1 MEEEKTSAF
10 EGLNPVQRQA
20 VECVDGPVLIVA
32 GAGSGKT
39 RVLTCR
45 IANIL
50 NLGCDPQ
57 QVLALT
63 FTNKAAKEMK
73 ERIALI
79 VGARKARRL
88 YMGTFHSV
96 FIRLLRDYAAEIG
109 YRPDFTIYDT
119 DDSVRLIKTCLKE
132 MQLDDK
138 VYKPKEVQSRISYAK
153 NNLVTAEKYR
163 ESPNAIE
170 QDRRRKMP
178 RISEIYAL
186 YSRKCRLSGVMDF
199 DDVLLNMN
207 ILLRDSPK
215 SYEEIA
221 GMFRYILVDEYQ
233 DTNMAQYIILRKLSA
248 FHRNLCVVGDD
259 SQSIYGFRGARVENI
274 LNFQRDY
281 PGCRIFR
288 LEQNYRSTQT
298 IVNAANSLISRNS
311 ARIPKTCYSKG
322 EEGEKIRLIKAYTE
336 TEEAMLI
343 VSSIMSSLRRDSAQY
358 QDFAILYRTNAQ
370 SRALEEALRKRNIP
384 YKIYSGN
391 SFYERA
397 EVKDALA
404 YLKLTVNINDD
415 ESFRRIVN
423 KPARGI
429 GDTSVAALA
438 AAAHNHGT
446 TLFKA
451 VYESDLDTYGLKPAA
466 VSKLRSFCDSVA
478 RNSVRAAT
486 EDAFIVADAV
496 LRESGLWAFFKSDV
510 SVEGQ
515 SKFANVE
522 ELLNGVKLFI
532 EEKNAEYAE
541 DLMAEEK
548 ILSQDDIKESDYPT
562 VTLSSYLENLTLI
575 SAADVS
581 DEESANRVAL
591 MTVHTSKGLEFPYVH
606 IAGMEE
612 NLFPNCGF
620 LSSESDVEEERRLF
634 YVALTRA
641 KKEVSLSFATTRM
654 RNGKSESNAPSRFIM
669 EIDRQ
674 YIANPIEPD
683 DDSGDGDLSGGFG
696 GGSGFGGFGGFGRSG
711 GFGGSGGAGRSWG
724 FGGVGDS
731 GRFGGFERFGGSD
744 GKSSS
749 GRSGGVSGLSR
760 NGYGGRSDGYGRSGS
775 ASQPRPAASETL
787 RPSVSSGTVRPSA
800 SPTPFHKPVPP
811 KTSDADFVPTPMA
824 ELRAGQRVEHNRFG
838 PGVIKKLE
846 GRAPDL
852 KAVIEF
858 DGFGEKILLL
868 KYAKIRVIE

>member
-1 MEEEKTSAF
+1 MENNVSSAF
-10 EGLNPVQRQA
+10 DGLNPVQKQA
-20 VECVDGPVLIVA
+20 VECVEGPVLIVA

-50 NLGCDPQ
+50 NLGCEPQ
-57 QVLALT
+57 EILALT
-63 FTNKAAKEMK
+63 FTNKAAREMK
-73 ERIALI
+73 ERIALM

-96 FIRLLRDYAAEIG
+96 FIRLLRNYAAEIG
-109 YRPDFTIYDT
+109 YKPDFTIYDT
-119 DDSVRLIKTCLKE
+119 DDSIRLIKTCLKE

-153 NNLVTAEKYR
+153 NNLVTAAKYR

-170 QDRRRKMP
+170 LDRRRKMP

-186 YSRKCRLSGVMDF
+186 YSQKCRQSGVMDF

-248 FHRNLCVVGDD
+248 FHRNICVVGDD

-274 LNFQRDY
+274 LNFRKDY

-288 LEQNYRSTQT
+288 LEQNYRSTQI
-298 IVNAANSLISRNS
+298 IVNAANSLIEKNS
-311 ARIPKTCYSKG
+311 ARMPKTCRSMG
-322 EEGEKIRLIKAYTE
+322 EEGEKIHLIKAYTE

-343 VSSIMSSLRRDSAQY
+343 VSSIMATLRRESAQY

-370 SRALEEALRKRNIP
+370 SRALEEALRKRNVP

-397 EVKDALA
+397 EVKDALS
-404 YLKLTVNINDD
+404 YLKLTVNIGDD
-415 ESFRRIVN
+415 ESFRRVVN

-466 VSKLRSFCDSVA
+466 VAKLRAFCDLIA
-478 RNSVRAAT
+478 KHSVRAAT
-486 EDAFIVADAV
+486 EDAFTVADSV
-496 LRESGLWAFFKSDV
+496 IRESGLWAFFKSDL
-510 SVEGQ
+510 SVDGQ
-515 SKFANVE
+515 SRFANVE

-541 DLMAEEK
+541 DMIAEEK
-548 ILSQDDIKESDYPT
+548 IVSQDDLKEADYPM
-562 VTLSSYLENLTLI
+562 VTLSSFLENITLI

-581 DEESANRVAL
+581 DEETANRVGL
-591 MTVHTSKGLEFPYVH
+591 MTVHTSKGLEFPYVY

-612 NLFPNCGF
+612 NLFPTGG
-620 LSSESDVEEERRLF
+620 LLASESNMEEERRLF
-634 YVALTRA
+634 YVAVTRA
-641 KKEVSLSFATTRM
+641 KKEVTLSFATTRM
-654 RNGKSESNAPSRFIM
+654 RNGKSESNAPSRFIT

-674 YIANPIEPD
+674 FIANPIEPED
-683 DDSGDGDLSGGFG
+683 DFDGGWRGGKSFG
-696 GGSGFGGFGGFGRSG
+696 GRSG
-711 GFGGSGGAGRSWG
+711 
-724 FGGVGDS
+724 
-731 GRFGGFERFGGSD
+731 E
-744 GKSSS
+744 SS
-749 GRSGGVSGLSR
+749 GQS
-760 NGYGGRSDGYGRSGS
+760 YGRRAGGPSGTWHS
-775 ASQPRPAASETL
+775 ASQHSASQH
-787 RPSVSSGTVRPSA
+787 SASQHSASQHSGTPIPPRSSV
-800 SPTPFHKPVPP
+800 SPTPFRKPVPVP
-811 KTSDADFVPTPMA
+811 QRVPDADFVPTPVT
-824 ELRAGQRVEHNRFG
+824 ELRAGQKIEHNRFG
-838 PGVIKKLE
+838 FGVIRSIE
-846 GRAPDL
+846 GTAPDL
-852 KAVIEF
+852 KATIAF

-868 KYAKIRVIE
+868 RYAKIRKL

>member
-1 MEEEKTSAF
+1 MENSLSAAF
-10 EGLNPVQRQA
+10 EGLNPVQKQA
-20 VECVDGPVLIVA
+20 VECVEGPVLIVA

-39 RVLTCR
+39 KVLTCR

-50 NLGCDPQ
+50 NLGCEPQ
-57 QVLALT
+57 QILALT

-73 ERIALI
+73 ERIALM
-79 VGARKARRL
+79 VGARKAHRL
-88 YMGTFHSV
+88 YMGTFHSI
-96 FIRLLRDYAAEIG
+96 FIRLLRDYASEIG
-109 YRPDFTIYDT
+109 YKPDFTIYDT
-119 DDSVRLIKTCLKE
+119 DDSIRLIKTCLKE

-138 VYKPKEVQSRISYAK
+138 VYKPKDVQSRISYAK
-153 NNLVTAEKYR
+153 NNLVTAAKYH

-178 RISEIYAL
+178 RINEIYTL
-186 YSRKCRLSGVMDF
+186 YSQKCRQSGVMDF

-221 GMFRYILVDEYQ
+221 GLFKYILVDEYQ

-248 FHRNLCVVGDD
+248 FHKNICVVGDD

-274 LNFQRDY
+274 LNFQKDY

-298 IVNAANSLISRNS
+298 IVNAANSLIAKNS

-322 EEGEKIRLIKAYTE
+322 DEGEKIHLIKAYTE

-343 VSSIMSSLRRDSAQY
+343 VSSIMATLRRESSQY

-370 SRALEEALRKRNIP
+370 SRALEEALRKRNVP

-397 EVKDALA
+397 EVKDAMA

-415 ESFRRIVN
+415 ESFKRIVN

-429 GDTSVAALA
+429 GDTSLAALA

-451 VYESDLDTYGLKPAA
+451 VYESDLDTYGLKAAA
-466 VSKLRSFCDSVA
+466 VTRLRAFCDQIA
-478 RNSVRAAT
+478 KNSVRAVN
-486 EDAFIVADAV
+486 EDAWTVADAV
-496 LRESGLWAFFKSDV
+496 LKDSGLWAFFKSDV

-515 SKFANVE
+515 SRFANIE
-522 ELLNGVKLFI
+522 ELLNGIKLFI
-532 EEKNAEYAE
+532 EERNAEYAE
-541 DLMAEEK
+541 DMIAEEK
-548 ILSQDDIKESDYPT
+548 IMSQDDLKEDDYPM
-562 VTLSSYLENLTLI
+562 VTLSSYLENITLI

-581 DEESANRVAL
+581 DEETANRVGL
-591 MTVHTSKGLEFPYVH
+591 MTVHTSKGLEFPYVY

-612 NLFPNCGF
+612 NLFPSGG
-620 LSSESDVEEERRLF
+620 LLASESDVEEERRLF
-634 YVALTRA
+634 YVAVTRA

-654 RNGKSESNAPSRFIM
+654 RNGKSESNAPSRFIK

-674 YIANPIEPD
+674 YIANPIAPD
-683 DDSGDGDLSGGFG
+683 DDSDDDLASTGGLG
-696 GGSGFGGFGGFGRSG
+696 GGKSFWGRSG
-711 GFGGSGGAGRSWG
+711 GSSWG
-724 FGGVGDS
+724 TSRGGYGSSRDS
-731 GRFGGFERFGGSD
+731 GT
-744 GKSSS
+744 
-749 GRSGGVSGLSR
+749 R
-760 NGYGGRSDGYGRSGS
+760 NGGYDSRASRGSSNEYGRSGKVYT
-775 ASQPRPAASETL
+775 E
-787 RPSVSSGTVRPSA
+787 VR
-800 SPTPFHKPVPP
+800 KPVPP
-811 KTSDADFVPTPMA
+811 RVSDADFVPTPIA
-824 ELRAGQRVEHNRFG
+824 ELRAGQRIEHSRFG
-838 PGVIKKLE
+838 FGTIKSLE
-846 GRAPDL
+846 GKAPDL
-852 KAVIEF
+852 KAVIGF
-858 DGFGEKILLL
+858 DAYGEKILLL
-868 KYAKIRVIE
+868 RYAKIRKVE

>member
-1 MEEEKTSAF
+1 MENSLSSAF
-10 EGLNPVQRQA
+10 EGLNPVQKQA
-20 VECVDGPVLIVA
+20 VECVEGPVLIVA

-39 RVLTCR
+39 KVLTCR

-50 NLGCDPQ
+50 NLGCEPQ
-57 QVLALT
+57 QILALT

-73 ERIALI
+73 ERIALM

-88 YMGTFHSV
+88 YMGTFHSI

-119 DDSVRLIKTCLKE
+119 DDSIRLIKTCLKE
-132 MQLDDK
+132 MQLDEK
-138 VYKPKEVQSRISYAK
+138 VYKPKDVQSRISYAK
-153 NNLVTAEKYR
+153 NNLVTDAKYR

-178 RISEIYAL
+178 RINEIYTL
-186 YSRKCRLSGVMDF
+186 YSQKCRQSGVMDF

-221 GMFRYILVDEYQ
+221 DMFRYILVDEYQ

-248 FHRNLCVVGDD
+248 FHKNICVVGDD

-274 LNFQRDY
+274 LNFQKDY

-298 IVNAANSLISRNS
+298 IVNAANSLIAKNS
-311 ARIPKTCYSKG
+311 ARIPKVCYSKG
-322 EEGEKIRLIKAYTE
+322 DEGEKIHLIKAYTE

-343 VSSIMSSLRRDSAQY
+343 VSSIMATLRSESAQY

-370 SRALEEALRKRNIP
+370 SRALEEALRKRNVP

-391 SFYERA
+391 SFYDRA
-397 EVKDALA
+397 EVKDAMA

-429 GDTSVAALA
+429 GDTSITALA

-451 VYESDLDTYGLKPAA
+451 VYESDLDTYGLKAAA
-466 VSKLRSFCDSVA
+466 VTRLRAFCDQIA
-478 RNSVRAAT
+478 KNSVRAAT
-486 EDAFIVADAV
+486 EDAWTVADAV
-496 LRESGLWAFFKSDV
+496 LKDSGLWAFFKSDV

-515 SKFANVE
+515 SRFANIE
-522 ELLNGVKLFI
+522 ELLNGIKLFI
-532 EEKNAEYAE
+532 EERNAEYAE
-541 DLMAEEK
+541 DMIAEEK
-548 ILSQDDIKESDYPT
+548 IMSQDDLKEDDYPM
-562 VTLSSYLENLTLI
+562 VTLSSYLENITLI

-581 DEESANRVAL
+581 DEETANRVGL
-591 MTVHTSKGLEFPYVH
+591 MTVHTSKGLEFPYVY

-612 NLFPNCGF
+612 NLFPSGG
-620 LSSESDVEEERRLF
+620 LLASESDVEEERRLF
-634 YVALTRA
+634 YVAVTRA

-654 RNGKSESNAPSRFIM
+654 RNGKSESNAPSRFIT

-674 YIANPIEPD
+674 YIANPIDPD
-683 DDSGDGDLSGGFG
+683 DDSDDDLAPTRGWG
-696 GGSGFGGFGGFGRSG
+696 GGKSFWGRSG
-711 GFGGSGGAGRSWG
+711 G
-724 FGGVGDS
+724 
-731 GRFGGFERFGGSD
+731 
-744 GKSSS
+744 SS
-749 GRSGGVSGLSR
+749 
-760 NGYGGRSDGYGRSGS
+760 NEYGRSGKVYAES
-775 ASQPRPAASETL
+775 RRPAVGGGISSQARPASPVPP
-787 RPSVSSGTVRPSA
+787 RSSV

-811 KTSDADFVPTPMA
+811 KVSDADFVPTPIA
-824 ELRAGQRVEHNRFG
+824 ELRAGQRIEHSRFG
-838 PGVIKKLE
+838 FGTIKSLE
-846 GRAPDL
+846 GKAPDL
-852 KAVIEF
+852 KAVISF
-858 DGFGEKILLL
+858 DDYGEKILLL
-868 KYAKIRVIE
+868 RYAKIRKAE

>member
-1 MEEEKTSAF
+1 MENSLSAAF
-10 EGLNPVQRQA
+10 EGLNPVQKQA
-20 VECVDGPVLIVA
+20 VECVEGPVLIVA

-39 RVLTCR
+39 KVLTCR

-50 NLGCDPQ
+50 NLGCEPQ
-57 QVLALT
+57 QILALT

-73 ERIALI
+73 ERIALM

-88 YMGTFHSV
+88 YMGTFHSI

-119 DDSVRLIKTCLKE
+119 DDSIRLIKTCLKE
-132 MQLDDK
+132 MQLDEK
-138 VYKPKEVQSRISYAK
+138 VYKPKDVQSRISYAK
-153 NNLVTAEKYR
+153 NNLVTDAKYR

-178 RISEIYAL
+178 RINEIYTL
-186 YSRKCRLSGVMDF
+186 YSQKCRQSGVMDF

-221 GMFRYILVDEYQ
+221 DMFRYILVDEYQ

-248 FHRNLCVVGDD
+248 FHKNICVVGDD

-274 LNFQRDY
+274 LNFQKDY

-298 IVNAANSLISRNS
+298 IVNAANSLIAKNS
-311 ARIPKTCYSKG
+311 ARIPKVCYSKG
-322 EEGEKIRLIKAYTE
+322 DEGEKIHLIKAYTE

-343 VSSIMSSLRRDSAQY
+343 VSSIMATLRSESAQY

-370 SRALEEALRKRNIP
+370 SRALEEALRKRNVP

-391 SFYERA
+391 SFYDRA
-397 EVKDALA
+397 EVKDAMA

-429 GDTSVAALA
+429 GDTSITALA

-451 VYESDLDTYGLKPAA
+451 VYESDLDTYGLKAAA
-466 VSKLRSFCDSVA
+466 VTRLRAFCDQIA
-478 RNSVRAAT
+478 KNSVRAAT
-486 EDAFIVADAV
+486 EDAWTVADAV
-496 LRESGLWAFFKSDV
+496 LKDSGLWAFFKSDV

-515 SKFANVE
+515 SRFANIE
-522 ELLNGVKLFI
+522 ELLNGIKLFI
-532 EEKNAEYAE
+532 EERNAEYAE
-541 DLMAEEK
+541 DMIAEEK
-548 ILSQDDIKESDYPT
+548 IMSQDDLKESDYPM
-562 VTLSSYLENLTLI
+562 VTLSSYLENITLI

-581 DEESANRVAL
+581 DEETANRVGL
-591 MTVHTSKGLEFPYVH
+591 MTVHTSKGLEFPYVY

-612 NLFPNCGF
+612 NLFPSGG
-620 LSSESDVEEERRLF
+620 LLASESDVEEERRLF
-634 YVALTRA
+634 YVAVTRA

-654 RNGKSESNAPSRFIM
+654 RNGKSESNAPSRFIT

-674 YIANPIEPD
+674 FIANPIEPD
-683 DDSGDGDLSGGFG
+683 DDSDDDLAPTRGWG
-696 GGSGFGGFGGFGRSG
+696 GGKSFWGRSG
-711 GFGGSGGAGRSWG
+711 G
-724 FGGVGDS
+724 
-731 GRFGGFERFGGSD
+731 
-744 GKSSS
+744 SS
-749 GRSGGVSGLSR
+749 
-760 NGYGGRSDGYGRSGS
+760 NEYGRSGKVYAES
-775 ASQPRPAASETL
+775 RRPAVGGGISSQARPASPVPP
-787 RPSVSSGTVRPSA
+787 RSSV

-811 KTSDADFVPTPMA
+811 KVSDADFVPTPIA
-824 ELRAGQRVEHNRFG
+824 ELRAGQRIEHSRFG
-838 PGVIKKLE
+838 FGTIKSLE
-846 GRAPDL
+846 GKAPDL
-852 KAVIEF
+852 KAVISF
-858 DGFGEKILLL
+858 DDYGEKILLL
-868 KYAKIRVIE
+868 RYAKIRKAE

>member
-1 MEEEKTSAF
+1 MENSLSSAF
-10 EGLNPVQRQA
+10 EGLNPVQKQA
-20 VECVDGPVLIVA
+20 VECVEGPVLIVA

-50 NLGCDPQ
+50 NLGCEPQ
-57 QVLALT
+57 KILALT

-73 ERIALI
+73 ERIALM

-88 YMGTFHSV
+88 YMGTFHSI

-109 YRPDFTIYDT
+109 YKPDFTIYDT
-119 DDSVRLIKTCLKE
+119 DDSIRLIKTCLKE
-132 MQLDDK
+132 MQLDEK
-138 VYKPKEVQSRISYAK
+138 VYKPKDVQSRISYAK
-153 NNLVTAEKYR
+153 NNLVTAAKYR

-178 RISEIYAL
+178 RINEIYTL
-186 YSRKCRLSGVMDF
+186 YSQKCRQSGVMDF

-221 GMFRYILVDEYQ
+221 DMFRYILVDEYQ

-248 FHRNLCVVGDD
+248 FHKNICVVGDD

-274 LNFQRDY
+274 LNFQKDY
-281 PGCRIFR
+281 PGCKIFR

-298 IVNAANSLISRNS
+298 IVNAANSLIAKNS
-311 ARIPKTCYSKG
+311 ARIPKTCWSKG
-322 EEGEKIRLIKAYTE
+322 DEGEKIHLIKAYTE

-343 VSSIMSSLRRDSAQY
+343 VSSIMATLRNESAQY

-370 SRALEEALRKRNIP
+370 SRALEEALRKRNVP

-397 EVKDALA
+397 EVKDAMA

-415 ESFRRIVN
+415 ESFKRVVN

-429 GDTSVAALA
+429 GDTSLAALA
-438 AAAHNHGT
+438 AAAHNHET

-466 VSKLRSFCDSVA
+466 VTRLRAFCDQIA
-478 RNSVRAAT
+478 KNSVRAAT
-486 EDAFIVADAV
+486 EDAWTVADAV
-496 LRESGLWAFFKSDV
+496 LKDSGLWAFFKSDV
-510 SVEGQ
+510 SIEGQ
-515 SKFANVE
+515 SRFANIE
-522 ELLNGVKLFI
+522 ELLNGIKLFI
-532 EEKNAEYAE
+532 EERNAEYAE
-541 DLMAEEK
+541 DMIAEEK
-548 ILSQDDIKESDYPT
+548 IMSQDDLNDDDYPM
-562 VTLSSYLENLTLI
+562 VTLSSYLENITLI

-581 DEESANRVAL
+581 DEETANRVGL
-591 MTVHTSKGLEFPYVH
+591 MTVHTSKGLEFPYVY

-612 NLFPNCGF
+612 NLFPSGG
-620 LSSESDVEEERRLF
+620 LLASESDVEEERRLF
-634 YVALTRA
+634 YVAVTRA

-654 RNGKSESNAPSRFIM
+654 RNGKSESNAPSRFIT

-674 YIANPIEPD
+674 YIANPIDPD
-683 DDSGDGDLSGGFG
+683 EDSSDSGDGAGWSRGKSFW
-696 GGSGFGGFGGFGRSG
+696 GRSG
-711 GFGGSGGAGRSWG
+711 GSWGSQSRSYGGETSGGRRPRENYGSGG
-724 FGGVGDS
+724 
-731 GRFGGFERFGGSD
+731 
-744 GKSSS
+744 SS
-749 GRSGGVSGLSR
+749 
-760 NGYGGRSDGYGRSGS
+760 NEYGRSGKVYTEARKPDS
-775 ASQPRPAASETL
+775 PVPPRS
-787 RPSVSSGTVRPSA
+787 SV

-811 KTSDADFVPTPMA
+811 RASDADFVPTPMA
-824 ELRAGQRVEHNRFG
+824 ELRAGQRIEHSRFG
-838 PGVIKKLE
+838 LGTIKSLT
-846 GRAPDL
+846 GNAPDL
-852 KAVIEF
+852 KAIIAF
-858 DGFGEKILLL
+858 DDYGEKILLL
-868 KYAKIRVIE
+868 RYAKIRKLE

>member
-1 MEEEKTSAF
+1 MENSLSSAF
-10 EGLNPVQRQA
+10 EGLNPVQKQA
-20 VECVDGPVLIVA
+20 VECVEGPVLIVA

-50 NLGCDPQ
+50 NLGCEPQ
-57 QVLALT
+57 KILALT

-73 ERIALI
+73 ERIALM

-88 YMGTFHSV
+88 YMGTFHSI

-119 DDSVRLIKTCLKE
+119 DDSIRLIKTCLKE

-138 VYKPKEVQSRISYAK
+138 VYKPKDVQSRISYAK
-153 NNLVTAEKYR
+153 NNLVTAAKYR

-178 RISEIYAL
+178 RINEIYTL
-186 YSRKCRLSGVMDF
+186 YSQKCRQSGVMDF

-221 GMFRYILVDEYQ
+221 DMFRYILVDEYQ

-248 FHRNLCVVGDD
+248 FHKNICVVGDD

-274 LNFQRDY
+274 LNFQKDY

-298 IVNAANSLISRNS
+298 IVNAANSLIAKNS
-311 ARIPKTCYSKG
+311 ARIPKTCWSKG
-322 EEGEKIRLIKAYTE
+322 DEGEKIHLIKAYTE

-343 VSSIMSSLRRDSAQY
+343 VSSIMATLRNESAQY

-370 SRALEEALRKRNIP
+370 SRALEEALRKRNVP

-397 EVKDALA
+397 EVKDAMA

-415 ESFRRIVN
+415 ESFKRIVN

-429 GDTSVAALA
+429 GDTSLAALA
-438 AAAHNHGT
+438 AAAHNHET

-451 VYESDLDTYGLKPAA
+451 VYESDLETYGLKPAA
-466 VSKLRSFCDSVA
+466 VTRLRAFCDQIA
-478 RNSVRAAT
+478 KNSVRAAT
-486 EDAFIVADAV
+486 EDAWTVADAV
-496 LRESGLWAFFKSDV
+496 LKDSGLWAFFKSDM
-510 SVEGQ
+510 SADGQ
-515 SKFANVE
+515 SRFANIE
-522 ELLNGVKLFI
+522 ELLNGIKLFI
-532 EEKNAEYAE
+532 EERNAEYAE
-541 DLMAEEK
+541 DMIAEEK
-548 ILSQDDIKESDYPT
+548 IMSQDDLNDDDYPM
-562 VTLSSYLENLTLI
+562 VMLSSYLENITLI

-581 DEESANRVAL
+581 DEETANRVGL
-591 MTVHTSKGLEFPYVH
+591 MTVHTSKGLEFPYVY

-612 NLFPNCGF
+612 NLFPSGG
-620 LSSESDVEEERRLF
+620 LLASESDVEEERRLF
-634 YVALTRA
+634 YVAVTRA

-654 RNGKSESNAPSRFIM
+654 RNGKSESNAPSRFIT

-674 YIANPIEPD
+674 YIANPIDTDED
-683 DDSGDGDLSGGFG
+683 SSDSGDGAGWSRGKSFW
-696 GGSGFGGFGGFGRSG
+696 GRSG
-711 GFGGSGGAGRSWG
+711 GSWSSQSRSYGGETSGGRRPRESYGSGG
-724 FGGVGDS
+724 
-731 GRFGGFERFGGSD
+731 
-744 GKSSS
+744 SS
-749 GRSGGVSGLSR
+749 
-760 NGYGGRSDGYGRSGS
+760 NEYGRSGKVYTEARKPDS
-775 ASQPRPAASETL
+775 PVPPRS
-787 RPSVSSGTVRPSA
+787 SV
-800 SPTPFHKPVPP
+800 SPTPFHKPMPP
-811 KTSDADFVPTPMA
+811 RASDADFVPTPIA
-824 ELRAGQRVEHNRFG
+824 ELRAGQRIEHSRFG
-838 PGVIKKLE
+838 LGTIKSLT
-846 GRAPDL
+846 GNAPDL
-852 KAVIEF
+852 KAIIAF
-858 DGFGEKILLL
+858 DDYGEKILLL
-868 KYAKIRVIE
+868 RYAKIRKLE

>member
-1 MEEEKTSAF
+1 MENSLSSAF
-10 EGLNPVQRQA
+10 EGLNPVQKQA
-20 VECVDGPVLIVA
+20 VECVEGPVLIVA

-50 NLGCDPQ
+50 NLGCEPQ
-57 QVLALT
+57 KILALT

-73 ERIALI
+73 ERIALM

-88 YMGTFHSV
+88 YMGTFHSI

-109 YRPDFTIYDT
+109 YKPDFTIYDT
-119 DDSVRLIKTCLKE
+119 DDSIRLIKTCLKE

-138 VYKPKEVQSRISYAK
+138 VYKPKDVQSRISYAK
-153 NNLVTAEKYR
+153 NNLVTAAKYR

-178 RISEIYAL
+178 RINEIYTL
-186 YSRKCRLSGVMDF
+186 YSQKCRQSGVMDF

-221 GMFRYILVDEYQ
+221 DMFRYILVDEYQ

-248 FHRNLCVVGDD
+248 FHKNICVVGDD

-274 LNFQRDY
+274 LNFQKDY

-298 IVNAANSLISRNS
+298 IVNAANSLIAKNS
-311 ARIPKTCYSKG
+311 ARIPKTCWSKG
-322 EEGEKIRLIKAYTE
+322 DEGEKIHLIKAYTE

-343 VSSIMSSLRRDSAQY
+343 VSSIMATLRNESAQY

-370 SRALEEALRKRNIP
+370 SRALEEALRKRNVP

-397 EVKDALA
+397 EVKDAMA

-415 ESFRRIVN
+415 ESFKRIVN

-429 GDTSVAALA
+429 GDTSLAALA
-438 AAAHNHGT
+438 AAAHNHET

-451 VYESDLDTYGLKPAA
+451 VYESDLETYGLKPAA
-466 VSKLRSFCDSVA
+466 VTRLRAFCDQIA
-478 RNSVRAAT
+478 KNSVRAAT
-486 EDAFIVADAV
+486 EDAWTVADAV
-496 LRESGLWAFFKSDV
+496 LKDSGLWAFFKSDV
-510 SVEGQ
+510 SIEGQ
-515 SKFANVE
+515 SRFANIE
-522 ELLNGVKLFI
+522 ELLNGIKLFI
-532 EEKNAEYAE
+532 EERNAEYAE
-541 DLMAEEK
+541 DMIAEEK
-548 ILSQDDIKESDYPT
+548 IMSQDDLNDDDYPM
-562 VTLSSYLENLTLI
+562 VTLSSYLENITLI

-581 DEESANRVAL
+581 DEETANRVGL
-591 MTVHTSKGLEFPYVH
+591 MTVHTSKGLEFPYVY

-612 NLFPNCGF
+612 NLFPSGG
-620 LSSESDVEEERRLF
+620 LLASESDVEEERRLF
-634 YVALTRA
+634 YVAVTRA

-654 RNGKSESNAPSRFIM
+654 RNGKSESNAPSRFIT

-674 YIANPIEPD
+674 YIANPIDPD
-683 DDSGDGDLSGGFG
+683 EDSSDSEDATGWSRGKSFW
-696 GGSGFGGFGGFGRSG
+696 GRSG
-711 GFGGSGGAGRSWG
+711 GSWGSQSRSYGGETSGGRRPRENYGSGG
-724 FGGVGDS
+724 
-731 GRFGGFERFGGSD
+731 
-744 GKSSS
+744 SS
-749 GRSGGVSGLSR
+749 
-760 NGYGGRSDGYGRSGS
+760 NEYGRSGKVYTEARKPDS
-775 ASQPRPAASETL
+775 PVPPRS
-787 RPSVSSGTVRPSA
+787 SV

-811 KTSDADFVPTPMA
+811 RASDADFVPTPIA
-824 ELRAGQRVEHNRFG
+824 ELRAGQRIEHSRFG
-838 PGVIKKLE
+838 LGTIKSLT
-846 GRAPDL
+846 GNAPDL
-852 KAVIEF
+852 KAIIGF
-858 DGFGEKILLL
+858 DDYGEKILLL
-868 KYAKIRVIE
+868 RYAKIRKLE

>member
-1 MEEEKTSAF
+1 MENSLSSAL
-10 EGLNPVQRQA
+10 EGLNPVQKQA
-20 VECVDGPVLIVA
+20 VECVEGPVLIVA

-45 IANIL
+45 IADIL
-50 NLGCDPQ
+50 SLGCEPQ
-57 QVLALT
+57 KILALT

-73 ERIALI
+73 ERIALM

-88 YMGTFHSV
+88 YMGTFHSI

-119 DDSVRLIKTCLKE
+119 DDSIRLIKTCLKE
-132 MQLDDK
+132 MQLDEK
-138 VYKPKEVQSRISYAK
+138 VYKPKDVQSRISYAK
-153 NNLVTAEKYR
+153 NNLVTDAKYR

-178 RISEIYAL
+178 RINEIYTL
-186 YSRKCRLSGVMDF
+186 YSQKCRQSGVMDF

-221 GMFRYILVDEYQ
+221 DMFRYILVDEYQ

-248 FHRNLCVVGDD
+248 FHKNICVVGDD

-274 LNFQRDY
+274 LNFQKDY

-298 IVNAANSLISRNS
+298 IVNAANSLIAKNS
-311 ARIPKTCYSKG
+311 ARIPKVCYSKG
-322 EEGEKIRLIKAYTE
+322 DEGEKIHLIKAYTE

-343 VSSIMSSLRRDSAQY
+343 VSSIMATLRSESAQY

-370 SRALEEALRKRNIP
+370 SRALEEALRKRNVP

-391 SFYERA
+391 SFYDRA
-397 EVKDALA
+397 EVKDAMA

-429 GDTSVAALA
+429 GDTSITALA

-451 VYESDLDTYGLKPAA
+451 VYESDLDTYGLKAAA
-466 VSKLRSFCDSVA
+466 VTRLRAFCDQIA
-478 RNSVRAAT
+478 KNSVRAAT
-486 EDAFIVADAV
+486 EDAWTVADAV
-496 LRESGLWAFFKSDV
+496 LKDSGLWAFFKSDV

-515 SKFANVE
+515 SRFANIE
-522 ELLNGVKLFI
+522 ELLNGIKLFI
-532 EEKNAEYAE
+532 EERNAEYAE
-541 DLMAEEK
+541 DMIAEEK
-548 ILSQDDIKESDYPT
+548 IMSQDDLKESDYPM
-562 VTLSSYLENLTLI
+562 VTLSSYLENITLI

-581 DEESANRVAL
+581 DEETANRVGL
-591 MTVHTSKGLEFPYVH
+591 MTVHTSKGLEFPYVY

-612 NLFPNCGF
+612 NLFPSGG
-620 LSSESDVEEERRLF
+620 LLASESDVEEERRLF
-634 YVALTRA
+634 YVAVTRA

-654 RNGKSESNAPSRFIM
+654 RNGKSESNAPSRFIT

-674 YIANPIEPD
+674 FIANPIEPD
-683 DDSGDGDLSGGFG
+683 DDSDDDLAPTRGWG
-696 GGSGFGGFGGFGRSG
+696 GGKSFWGRSG
-711 GFGGSGGAGRSWG
+711 G
-724 FGGVGDS
+724 
-731 GRFGGFERFGGSD
+731 
-744 GKSSS
+744 SS
-749 GRSGGVSGLSR
+749 GRPG
-760 NGYGGRSDGYGRSGS
+760 GYGGETSDGRRPRGGYASGGSANEYGRSGKVYTES
-775 ASQPRPAASETL
+775 RRPAAG
-787 RPSVSSGTVRPSA
+787 SGFPSA
-800 SPTPFHKPVPP
+800 ARSASVTPPRSAVSPTPFHKPVPP
-811 KTSDADFVPTPMA
+811 RVPDAGFVPTPIA
-824 ELRAGQRVEHNRFG
+824 ELRAGQRVEHSRFG
-838 PGVIKKLE
+838 LGTIKSLE
-846 GRAPDL
+846 GKAPDL
-852 KAVIEF
+852 KATISF
-858 DGFGEKILLL
+858 DDFGEKILLL
-868 KYAKIRVIE
+868 RYAKIRKVDQA